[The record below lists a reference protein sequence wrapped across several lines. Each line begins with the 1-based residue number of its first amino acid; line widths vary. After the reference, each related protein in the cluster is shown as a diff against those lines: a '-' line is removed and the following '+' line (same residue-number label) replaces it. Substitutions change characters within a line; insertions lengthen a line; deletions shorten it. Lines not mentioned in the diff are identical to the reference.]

1 LWLNEDLSQPSP
13 LSLLKALR
21 SLSLT
26 MELEQKSDNGMNSA
40 KTTCGSGLCFI
51 SALKYNS
58 MLTARHLSF
67 RQLSTQNISLQSI
80 HNLLISLTHR
90 QTDSQSGLHNPLA
103 LIPGINYILC
113 LFTVCDATH
122 NNNSSISNDNNNNN
136 SNYDNNKTA
145 KSSSFVTV
153 QLSDEL
159 SLAVPL

>member
-1 LWLNEDLSQPSP
+1 VFHISTEIQQYVDSET
-13 LSLLKALR
+13 SL
-21 SLSLT
+21 
-26 MELEQKSDNGMNSA
+26 
-40 KTTCGSGLCFI
+40 I
-51 SALKYNS
+51 P
-58 MLTARHLSF
+58 TAV
-67 RQLSTQNISLQSI
+67 TQNISLKSI
-80 HNLLISLTHR
+80 YNLLISLTHR

-113 LFTVCDATH
+113 LFTVCDATHNH

-159 SLAVPL
+159 SLAVPLWPAPVSPVVALKWSYSLHCCRCCVLNQDAYHLCMKQAW